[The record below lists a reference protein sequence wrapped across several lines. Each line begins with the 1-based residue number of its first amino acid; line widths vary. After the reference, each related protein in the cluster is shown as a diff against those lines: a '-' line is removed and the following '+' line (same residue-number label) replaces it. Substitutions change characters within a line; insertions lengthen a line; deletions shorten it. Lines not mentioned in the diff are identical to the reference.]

1 MQSRHHIVSY
11 KVPHNQIEGLCGV
24 SIFQEGSPDMA
35 VVVLTE
41 FERNP
46 GMSVT
51 NAVDIIATKVKRA
64 FLSGVPHENIIWVER
79 YEAKGSKIVG
89 STLTIGETFDLVTL
103 SWIDNAYAAPHWRPV
118 GKERS
123 AEDFWRML
131 FQSDRRLAEF
141 PRFADIGAV
150 KIG

>member
-1 MQSRHHIVSY
+1 MQTRHHIVSY
-11 KVPHNQIEGLCGV
+11 KVPHNRIEGLCGISV
-24 SIFQEGSPDMA
+24 FQASPEMA

-41 FERNP
+41 FQQNP

-51 NAVDIIATKVKRA
+51 NAIDVIATKAKRA
-64 FLSGVPHENIIWVER
+64 FLSNVPHANIIWVER
-79 YEAKGSKIVG
+79 YEVG
-89 STLTIGETFDLVTL
+89 SQAAASTLSTGETFDLVSL

-123 AEDFWRML
+123 AENFWRML
-131 FQSDRRLAEF
+131 FQSDRPLAEF

-150 KIG
+150 KLG